1 DAPLHDLDAVQRQGQ
16 PRHPLQVPLPPLS
29 PPCLATADCQ
39 GFWLSGEIIYPVVPG
54 SSPLYNPESVLISWK
69 AVAPLRAARIAET
82 QARVPH
88 SKESRS
94 RPTRSDTTSGLA
106 ARSAPMPDNPSA
118 TLLLVEDD
126 ETGRRL
132 TTQILRQAKFE
143 VREAATAG
151 EALRLVDGQTDLIV
165 LDVQLPDMSGFEVCR
180 ALKANPATAS

>member
-1 DAPLHDLDAVQRQGQ
+1 
-16 PRHPLQVPLPPLS
+16 
-29 PPCLATADCQ
+29 
-39 GFWLSGEIIYPVVPG
+39 
-54 SSPLYNPESVLISWK
+54 
-69 AVAPLRAARIAET
+69 
-82 QARVPH
+82 
-88 SKESRS
+88 
-94 RPTRSDTTSGLA
+94 SDTTSGLA

-180 ALKANPATAS
+180 ALKANPATASTLVLHLSGGARSAAGRTCGLEAGADGSRPNPVAPDERIANVTALLRMRRAEGAARGGGGRLRLILDSAYDAFGAIAASGPLTD